1 MKQILSYARLIIVAF
16 VVLIDPGRA
25 NAQRVSPEVMGHDQL
40 ELYRHK
46 ALKMRN
52 AGMVLTLG
60 GLGVLTTGI
69 ILGNIP
75 DRIEDDDTG
84 GDHSHTGI
92 SIWTVAFIDMTG
104 GIITTAGI
112 PLWAVGGSRK
122 ARAEVA
128 LKKFS
133 TTSQKPMALGL
144 GITIRF

>member
-1 MKQILSYARLIIVAF
+1 MGKNLLYIRIIIVAF
-16 VVLIDPGRA
+16 LLCLCPARA
-25 NAQRVSPEVMGHDQL
+25 TAQRVSPEVMGHDQL

-46 ALKMRN
+46 AMKMRN

-60 GLGVLTTGI
+60 GLGVVTTGI

-84 GDHSHTGI
+84 GDHSHSGI

-133 TTSQKPMALGL
+133 TTNEKPIAVGL

>member
-1 MKQILSYARLIIVAF
+1 MKPILIYGRLIVLAF
-16 VVLIDPGRA
+16 MVLFNPWQVY
-25 NAQRVSPEVMGHDQL
+25 AQRVRPEVMGHDQL

-60 GLGVLTTGI
+60 GLGVVTTGI

-75 DRIEDDDTG
+75 DRNDDNDT
-84 GDHSHTGI
+84 GDHSHDGI
-92 SIWTVAFIDMTG
+92 SIWTVAFTDMAGACLTV
-104 GIITTAGI
+104 AGI
-112 PLWAVGGSRK
+112 PLWAVGGSRN

-128 LKKFS
+128 LKRFS
-133 TTSQKPMALGL
+133 TTSEKPMAVGL